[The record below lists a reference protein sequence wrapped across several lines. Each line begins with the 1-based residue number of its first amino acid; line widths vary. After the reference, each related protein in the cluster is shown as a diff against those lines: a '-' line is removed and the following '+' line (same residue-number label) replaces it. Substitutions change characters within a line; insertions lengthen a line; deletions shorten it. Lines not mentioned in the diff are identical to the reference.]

1 MSKFSSQT
9 TVILAI
15 SVDDMLGDVFP
26 KGTVEPVVFGHFE
39 GIMVAIDVFP
49 GGGGDEGEFKGGDAD
64 YRAVNFMKGS
74 DCLGEVAFEDSSEA
88 PEVCCA
94 R

>member
-1 MSKFSSQT
+1 M
-9 TVILAI
+9 
-15 SVDDMLGDVFP
+15 
-26 KGTVEPVVFGHFE
+26 
-39 GIMVAIDVFP
+39 AIDVFP
-49 GGGGDEGEFKGGDAD
+49 GGGGDEGEFKRGDAD

-74 DCLGEVAFEDSSEA
+74 DCLGEAAFEHSSEA